1 MISGGMIS
9 GYVWILPT
17 VTTAGWIASW
27 WGPRWI
33 RWTLLSAAAVV
44 SVLCVAAG
52 GAEKGSPADPT
63 AVGCSPP
70 IACMDWHAV
79 YWLEAGLFGFACCVV
94 LLVPTIVAEIVLRL
108 ENRATAATTDSPG

>member
-33 RWTLLSAAAVV
+33 RWSLLSASAAI

-52 GAEKGSPADPT
+52 GAGKGSPADPT

-79 YWLEAGLFGFACCVV
+79 YWLEAGLFGFVCCVV